1 MKNEIKIFFTA
12 VMFYTRIPVPKS
24 IGYSG
29 VNLNKATRYLPLIGI
44 LVGSLGAFVFYMAN
58 SVLSTETSVL
68 CSIIATILLTGAFH
82 EDGFAD
88 SCDGLGGGY
97 SKEKILEIMK
107 DSKIGTYGVLGL
119 VLLIL
124 TKIFLLTEICP
135 SQIPIVIIA
144 AHAFSRLNP
153 VILMYISKY
162 VRNDETSKSKDTTK
176 EKSISI
182 LLIAFIFSILPLFL
196 LHYTIIPFI
205 VVTLFLILIYFRY
218 YIHKKL
224 GGYTGDLLG
233 ALQQIS
239 EVGFYIAVI
248 LAEKWF

>member
-1 MKNEIKIFFTA
+1 
-12 VMFYTRIPVPKS
+12 MFYTRIPVPKS

-44 LVGSLGAFVFYMAN
+44 LVGSVGAFVFYMAN
-58 SVLSTETSVL
+58 DVLSTEASVL

-135 SQIPIVIIA
+135 SQISIVIIA

-182 LLIAFIFSILPLFL
+182 LLIALIFSVLPLFL
-196 LHYTIIPFI
+196 LHYTIILF
-205 VVTLFLILIYFRY
+205 VVITLFLILIYFRY

-248 LAEKWF
+248 LAEKWL